1 MEGMSRA
8 LNYSMLDVFAER
20 PLEGNPLAVFHDGS
34 SLSDQQMQS
43 IAREMRLS
51 ETTFILPGDPE
62 MEARD
67 GVRVR
72 IFTMEE
78 ELPFAGHPALGTAA
92 WLRLRHPRLGQ
103 AGTETVILRLRVGP
117 VPVRFAPQ
125 EDGAAGLQAT
135 MLQSDPVFGATHDR
149 AEVAN
154 LIGLSAEDLSSGF
167 PPQTVSTGIPFCIV
181 LLRSVAAL
189 QRMQLAHRQAAAWL
203 AGRET
208 HFFYCIAPVEAAA
221 PEAEPAARL
230 DATPGKSNDGH
241 PRWRARMQFH
251 SGEDP
256 ATGSAAGCCIA
267 WLVKHGLARPGQT
280 VEIEQ
285 GAEIRRPSQILVRAA
300 RQGDRVHSVEVSGR
314 TIPVAEG
321 RLFLP

>member
-1 MEGMSRA
+1 MKGMSRV
-8 LNYSMLDVFAER
+8 LDYSMLDVFAER
-20 PLEGNPLAVFHDGS
+20 PLEGNALAVFHDGS
-34 SLSDQQMQS
+34 SLSDQQMQA

-51 ETTFILPGDPE
+51 ETTFIIPGDPE

-72 IFTMEE
+72 IFTTEE
-78 ELPFAGHPALGTAA
+78 ELPFAGHPTLGTAA
-92 WLRLRHPRLGQ
+92 WLRLHHPRLRQ
-103 AGTETVILRLRVGP
+103 VGTETVTLRLRVGP
-117 VPVRFAPQ
+117 VPVRFAPE
-125 EDGAAGLQAT
+125 EDGVLGLRAT
-135 MLQSDPVFGATHDR
+135 MLQNDPVFGATHDR

-167 PPQTVSTGIPFCIV
+167 APQTVSTGMPFCIV
-181 LLRSVAAL
+181 LLRSLGAL

-208 HFFYCIAPVEAAA
+208 HFFYCIAPVEAA
-221 PEAEPAARL
+221 PGVRLGSTPNEP
-230 DATPGKSNDGH
+230 TDGH
-241 PRWRARMQFH
+241 PRWRARMQFY

-267 WLVKHGLARPGQT
+267 WLVKHGLARSEQT

-285 GAEIRRPSQILVRAA
+285 GAEIRRPSRIVVRAA
-300 RQGDRVHSVEVSGR
+300 KQGDRVHAVEVSGR